1 MGLYSIFASNQPFY
15 IMLVVLLAWLIA
27 IIFAITIR
35 EFVRAYVSNKMG
47 DPTAKLS
54 GQLSLNPAKH
64 IDPLGMLF
72 LVVFGFGWTKG
83 VQTNPNLYK
92 NFRKGQIWVSLSGII
107 TNLCL
112 GIIFTFVSVVAEL
125 YFNSDVIILLF
136 LQYLFYFFAI
146 INYVLVVI
154 NILPI
159 YPLDGYAF
167 LQAFLSYNNKFMVFM
182 RRYGLIILIVLILSQ
197 LLGLFINLVLQ
208 VLYTDLFNLF
218 AKIFI

>member
-1 MGLYSIFASNQPFY
+1 MGLYTIFTSNQPFY
-15 IMLVVLLAWLIA
+15 IILVVLIAWLIA
-27 IIFAITIR
+27 ITFAIVAR

-47 DPTAKLS
+47 DPTAKLN

-64 IDPLGMLF
+64 IDTLGMVF
-72 LVVFGFGWTKG
+72 LVFFGFGWTKG
-83 VQTNPNLYK
+83 VQTNPNLYR

-112 GIIFTFVSVVAEL
+112 GVIFTFLSVIAEL
-125 YFNSDVIILLF
+125 YFSADVLILLF

-146 INYVLVVI
+146 INYVLAII

-159 YPLDGYAF
+159 YPLDGYGF
-167 LQAFLSYNNKFMVFM
+167 LQAFLPYTNKFMMFM
-182 RRYGLIILIVLILSQ
+182 RKYGLIILIILILSQ

-208 VLYTDLFNLF
+208 VFYTDLFNLF
-218 AKIFI
+218 VKIFI